1 MAHIL
6 AELDHVV
13 SMFIVNPHYPAVAFV
28 DHVKLGMWLPVGG
41 HIELGEDT
49 DAALRR
55 ELAEETG
62 LVVGQTA
69 DVYQTPDQLE
79 RNNRLRT
86 AAVGNGESH
95 NTRILYAPIAT
106 EVHNFPPLPGHRHL
120 AHVFYVFAR
129 TRLLT
134 LEAGAHRKILWLRRG
149 DLTKPEYNIRPTL
162 QVYAE
167 EAMALRHPDR
177 TD

>member
-1 MAHIL
+1 MPHIL

-13 SMFIVNPHYPAVAFV
+13 SVFVVNPHYPAVAFV
-28 DHVKLGMWLPVGG
+28 DHVKLGTWLPIGG
-41 HIELGEDT
+41 HLDLGKDLDE
-49 DAALRR
+49 ALRQ
-55 ELAEETG
+55 ELVEETG
-62 LVVGQTA
+62 LVIGKDA
-69 DVYQTPDQLE
+69 EVYQTPDQLE

-86 AAVGNGESH
+86 AAIGNPATH
-95 NTRILYAPIAT
+95 NTRIMYAPIAV

-120 AHVFYVFAR
+120 AHVFYVWAK

-134 LEAGAHRKILWLRRG
+134 LEMTAHRKILWLRRESIVS
-149 DLTKPEYNIRPTL
+149 PEYNIHPTL

-167 EAMALRHPDR
+167 EAMTLRHPDR